1 MRDLQSDTAD
11 LNRQLSRSGMVDGG
25 RIVMFIAARQGDG
38 TSSLAVS
45 SALDAATRVQRPA
58 WLIDLDVAGNRLFN
72 AFAVGDL
79 SHKYGGVGRP
89 YSACLR
95 ERPFVSIRT
104 EDGPVEVDPRAFTA
118 HQVGDTKL
126 MVTHFDTN
134 SLKSRQSLQVA
145 AEPAY
150 WAAVRRAT
158 DWTVVD
164 APALETSSAGLAVA
178 AQMDN
183 CIIVASADDT
193 PPDDVAD
200 LRDQL
205 EDHGARVTGVVMNR
219 VQRDAM
225 FFDRIWRGVRR

>member
-1 MRDLQSDTAD
+1 
-11 LNRQLSRSGMVDGG
+11 MVDGG
-25 RIVMFIAARQGDG
+25 RIVMFIAARQEDG

-45 SALDAATRVQRPA
+45 SALEAATRVQRPA

-72 AFAVGDL
+72 AFAVGEL
-79 SHKYGGVGRP
+79 SQRYGGVGRP

-95 ERPFVSIRT
+95 ERPFISIRT

-126 MVTHFDTN
+126 MVTQFDNT
-134 SLKSRQSLQVA
+134 SLKPRQSLQVA

-164 APALETSSAGLAVA
+164 APALETSAAGLAVA
-178 AQMDN
+178 SQMDN
-183 CIIVASADDT
+183 CVIVARADET
-193 PPDDVAD
+193 PPEDVAE
-200 LRDQL
+200 LREQL
-205 EDHGARVTGVVMNR
+205 EDHGARVTGIVMSR
-219 VQRDAM
+219 VKRDAL
-225 FFDRIWRGVRR
+225 FFDGIWRGVRR